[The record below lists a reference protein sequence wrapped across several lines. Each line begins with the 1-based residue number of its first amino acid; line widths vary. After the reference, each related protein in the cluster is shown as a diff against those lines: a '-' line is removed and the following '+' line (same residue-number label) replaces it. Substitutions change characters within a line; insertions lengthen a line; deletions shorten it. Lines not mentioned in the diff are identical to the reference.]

1 MNSCVIGWF
10 MWRDIFRIVK
20 KLAVLIVPFFII
32 LPVYCW
38 AFPMYYMD
46 DEYAMYKQQRDYCNT
61 PVADGEQDNDVVIFG
76 DSRAKAGFVPEL
88 LPGNTYNLA
97 LGGATPI
104 EGYYSLKE
112 YLENHEKPK
121 TVILA
126 YAPMHYMDV
135 DTLWTRTVY
144 FHNIEHEDF
153 FEILDTAKEYEK
165 TEKILIDNYMV
176 EYFMYKFYMPNKYA
190 TALKNAGFVFRHK
203 KTVEKYEDMIAKK
216 GHTFYGT
223 EEYSSGVNWEAHEMD
238 FVVSDV
244 IDVYLRKMIELC
256 QEQGIKVIIEQLPM
270 NETSYGI
277 LQPDFK
283 THYKEYMMG
292 LAEAYPEVSVAIKPY
307 CYNNEYFGDA
317 DHLNEKGCRVFSQ
330 YIATEV
336 LGETQ

>member
-1 MNSCVIGWF
+1 

-20 KLAVLIVPFFII
+20 KLAILVVPFFII
-32 LPVYCW
+32 LPLYCW
-38 AFPMYYMD
+38 AFPMFYMD

-61 PVADGEQDNDVVIFG
+61 PVAEGAKDNEIVILG

-88 LPGNTYNLA
+88 LGENTYNLA

-112 YLENHEKPK
+112 YLANHEKPK

-144 FHNIEHEDF
+144 FHNIKNKDF
-153 FEILDTAKEYEK
+153 MEILNTAKAYEK
-165 TEKILIDNYMV
+165 TDKILIDNYKV
-176 EYFMYKFYMPNKYA
+176 EYLMYKCYMPNKYA
-190 TALKNAGFVFRHK
+190 TALKNSGFLFRHK
-203 KTVEKYEDMIAKK
+203 KTVAKYEDMIINK

-238 FVVSDV
+238 FVASDI
-244 IDVYLRKMIELC
+244 IDLYLRKMIEMC
-256 QEQGIKVIIEQLPM
+256 RENGIQVMIEQLPM

-292 LAEAYPEVSVAIKPY
+292 LAVAYPDVRVAIKPY

-336 LGETQ
+336 LGKTQ